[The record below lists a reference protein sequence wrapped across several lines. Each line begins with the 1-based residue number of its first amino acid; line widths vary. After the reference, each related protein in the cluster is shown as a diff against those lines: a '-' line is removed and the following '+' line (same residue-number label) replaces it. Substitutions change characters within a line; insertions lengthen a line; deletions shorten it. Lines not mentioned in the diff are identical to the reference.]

1 MAGNTLNINAKS
13 VLRYVLLPGII
24 PRAKELGGGGFAY
37 LAFLFASVYRSVR
50 ILPPTHPFVNPANIG
65 TFTIRQVIAAAANN
79 IQFNRKNIDQIL
91 VFFVIL
97 TAVALMFLQFILLL
111 LGIFTSNAFA
121 AATTGNDAF
130 MSMFITPSPATD
142 IAFLMLDYVFG
153 IPGEAANSAY
163 FGSNALRGGP
173 TPFHQGM
180 HALFN
185 FYNLAILL
193 VGVLIFL
200 YYVVVV
206 VIETAE
212 TGVPFGRRFSK
223 LYAPFRLI
231 IAVGLLVP
239 LPLGYG
245 FNTAQYI
252 TLYAAKIGS
261 SFATNGW
268 ITYNRALQ
276 GTAADN
282 PLGVNTKSLVARPQ
296 TPPIDELSYFA
307 SVFHACKEMYKIWS
321 PDKFQNPQKGTKI
334 GAYVVVNGSAQ
345 TFYDPDPA
353 PNPDPNQSNSEYS
366 YEKAKK
372 DFGGGEMEI
381 VLGEH
386 DPIKHN
392 NMAGGVKPYCG
403 KITISLANDNP
414 GFWTQQKDSN
424 GNPTAGIGADGVR
437 SIENLYYGLVKTLLM
452 PQTSFAAFGE
462 RMAHANVPTCPA
474 STGDP
479 GCTRD
484 VCWRSGE
491 LNDTQKCENTVGRP
505 NATVFAEDL
514 SRNRTY
520 TDRVVEGA
528 YKFYKD
534 NMKLNLT
541 PELERRGWGGAGIW
555 YNNIADINGT
565 FTGAVYATPT
575 VRQYPAV
582 MEFVKNQRLA
592 NDQNSTAC
600 SMFDPN
606 IGGGKSID
614 WKNTID
620 SDIAVALNSAYK
632 YFNCKAEATRD
643 SGTPAQG
650 TGSTAGSADLVR
662 KCGGS
667 TTPRSATTRGMTANF
682 FVDVIG
688 IVFGLNGLFDIRAC
702 SEVDPNT
709 GDPLVHPLAQLSTIG
724 KGLVENS
731 IRSMGMAIGAS
742 FGGGIA
748 GMLGS
753 ALGPAL
759 ESASGMF
766 VGIATIGLSAGFI
779 LYYIL
784 PFLPFI
790 YFFFAVG
797 SWVKSIFEAM
807 VGVPLWALAHL
818 HIDGDGLPGRAAM
831 PGYFLIFEIFIRPIC
846 TVFGLVGGM
855 AIFGAMAI
863 VLNNLFDLV
872 VLNATGVSP
881 GQSNSTLNIDQ
892 VESLRRG
899 LVDEFFFTIMYA
911 ILLYMMATS
920 SFKMIDMVPKAIM
933 RWLNSGV
940 STFNDSKGDP
950 TQHLTQYAAIGGS
963 QITGQIFQGATQ
975 GSKALG
981 QGVGALINE
990 VGGTKKK

>member
-65 TFTIRQVIAAAANN
+65 AFTIRQVIAAAANN

-97 TAVALMFLQFILLL
+97 AAVALMFLQFILLM

-130 MSMFITPSPATD
+130 MSMFVTPSPATD

-296 TPPIDELSYFA
+296 TPPVDELSYFE
-307 SVFHACKEMYKIWS
+307 SVYHACKEMYKIWS
-321 PDKFQNPQKGTKI
+321 PVNFQNPQEGTKI
-334 GAYVVVNGSAQ
+334 DAYVVVNGSAQ
-345 TFYDPDPA
+345 LFSSYNYD
-353 PNPDPNQSNSEYS
+353 
-366 YEKAKK
+366 KAKK
-372 DFGGGEMEI
+372 DFSGGDVEV
-381 VLGEH
+381 VLGEL
-386 DPIKHN
+386 DTVKHN
-392 NMAGGVKPYCG
+392 NMAGSVKPYCG

-414 GFWTQQKDSN
+414 SFWKPPEGATGTGAN
-424 GNPTAGIGADGVR
+424 GVK
-437 SIENLYYGLVKTLLM
+437 SIEAMYYAFVQNLVT
-452 PQTSFAAFGE
+452 PHSNFAAFGE
-462 RMAHANVPTCPA
+462 RMAHANVPTC
-474 STGDP
+474 SSGDP
-479 GCTRD
+479 GCSHD
-484 VCWRSGE
+484 VCWRSDD
-491 LNDTQKCENTVGRP
+491 LKDAQTCENVPAMPG
-505 NATVFAEDL
+505 AAVFKEDL
-514 SRNRTY
+514 EMNRTAANLA
-520 TDRVVEGA
+520 VNGA

>member
-50 ILPPTHPFVNPANIG
+50 ILPPSHPFVNPANIG

-79 IQFNRKNIDQIL
+79 IQFNRKNIDQIV

-97 TAVALMFLQFILLL
+97 AAVVLMFLQFLLLL
-111 LGIFTSNAFA
+111 LGIFTSSAFA
-121 AATTGNDAF
+121 AATTGGGTF
-130 MSMFITPSPATD
+130 VSMFITPSPATD

-153 IPGEAANSAY
+153 IPGDTANSAF

-180 HALFN
+180 HAMFN

-200 YYVVVV
+200 YYVIVV

-239 LPLGYG
+239 LGYG
-245 FNTAQYI
+245 FNAAQYI

-268 ITYNRALQ
+268 ITYNRTLQ
-276 GTAADN
+276 GTSADN
-282 PLGVNTKSLVARPQ
+282 PLGVTTKSLIARPQ
-296 TPPIDELSYFA
+296 TPPVDELFYFA
-307 SVFHACKEMYKIWS
+307 SVFHACREMYKIWS
-321 PDKFQNPQKGTKI
+321 PVNYQDPQKGTKI
-334 GAYVVVNGSAQ
+334 AAYVIVNGSAQ
-345 TFYDPDPA
+345 VFADPDPD
-353 PNPDPNQSNSEYS
+353 PNPDPNKTNSDYS
-366 YEKAKK
+366 YDKAKT
-372 DFGGGEMEI
+372 DFRGGEMEI
-381 VLGEH
+381 VLGEL
-386 DPIKHN
+386 DTKKHSEV
-392 NMAGGVKPYCG
+392 GGVKPYCG
-403 KITISLANDNP
+403 KVTISLANDNP
-414 GFWTQQKDSN
+414 SFWQQPKN
-424 GNPTAGIGADGVR
+424 GDGTPAAGIGNNGIK
-437 SIENLYYGLVKTLLM
+437 SIEAMYFAFVKMMMM
-452 PQTSFAAFGE
+452 PQTKFAAFGE
-462 RMAHANVPTCPA
+462 RMAHANVPTC
-474 STGDP
+474 SSSDP
-479 GCTRD
+479 GCSHD

-491 LNDTQKCENTVGRP
+491 LNDAQECENRVGMP
-505 NATVFAEDL
+505 SATVFAADL
-514 SRNRTY
+514 AQNRSNSDLIVGKTY
-520 TDRVVEGA
+520 DA
-528 YKFYKD
+528 YRE

-555 YNNIADINGT
+555 YNNIADLNGT
-565 FTGAVYATPT
+565 FTGAVYATPSI
-575 VRQYPAV
+575 RQYPIV

-592 NDQNSTAC
+592 NDKNSAAC
-600 SMFDPN
+600 DMFDPN
-606 IGGGKSID
+606 ISGGKSID
-614 WKNTID
+614 WTNTID
-620 SDIAVALNSAYK
+620 ADIALALNAAYK
-632 YFNCKAEATRD
+632 YFNCKNATRD
-643 SGTPAQG
+643 SGTKAQG
-650 TGSTAGSADLVR
+650 TGTAGAGSGDMVR

-682 FVDVIG
+682 FIDVIG

-724 KGLVENS
+724 KALVENS

-748 GMLGS
+748 GALGS

-863 VLNNLFDLV
+863 ALNNLFDLV
-872 VLNATGVSP
+872 VLNATGVNP
-881 GQSNSTLNIDQ
+881 GGSDSTLNIDQ

-920 SFKMIDMVPKAIM
+920 SFKMIDTVPKSIM
-933 RWLNSGV
+933 RWMNSGV

-963 QITGQIFQGATQ
+963 QVASQVFQGATQ
-975 GSKALG
+975 GSKAVG
-981 QGVGALINE
+981 QGIGSIINE
-990 VGGTKKK
+990 VGKNSNKK